1 MLLENIHRSKTK
13 AEADFLLQLRFACV
27 SAAVNGRDLKTD
39 AKVQR
44 RTADVLSQI
53 VKQHPS
59 KEFED
64 KYIIRAGELGQGFAI
79 RVAPDYSSV
88 QIFQTNNPEV
98 VSISVNVLTQY
109 QREVVA

>member
-44 RTADVLSQI
+44 RIADVLSQI
-53 VKQHPS
+53 TRNHPS

-64 KYIIRAGELGQGFAI
+64 KYILKAGELGQGFAI
-79 RVAPDYSSV
+79 RVSRDYTSV
-88 QIFQTNNPEV
+88 QVFQSNNPEV
-98 VSISVNVLTQY
+98 VAIAVDILTQK
-109 QREVVA
+109 QVEVA

>member
-44 RTADVLSQI
+44 RIADVLSQI
-53 VKQHPS
+53 TRNHPS

-64 KYIIRAGELGQGFAI
+64 KYILKAGELGQGFAI
-79 RVAPDYSSV
+79 RVGRDYKTV
-88 QIFQTNNPEV
+88 QVFQTNNPEV
-98 VSISVNVLTQY
+98 VAIAVDILTQK
-109 QREVVA
+109 QVEVA